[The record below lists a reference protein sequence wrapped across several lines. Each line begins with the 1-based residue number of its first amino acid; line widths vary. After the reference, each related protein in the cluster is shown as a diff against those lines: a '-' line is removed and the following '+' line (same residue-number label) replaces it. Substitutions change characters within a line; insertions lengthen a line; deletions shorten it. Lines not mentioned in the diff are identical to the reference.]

1 MISGMLKQ
9 NNTHLDAD
17 QLMPQI
23 NHWARE
29 LGFADVGV
37 SNIDLRQAEQQLL
50 EWLKKGFHGSMSY
63 MQRHGQK
70 RTRAALLVPGTVSI
84 LSARMDYLPETQNA
98 ANAVLNDPNL
108 AYVSRYALGRDYHKL
123 MRQRLNKLAQR
134 IQQYIGEFSYRVF
147 TDSAPVLEKPIAAK
161 AGLGWVGKHSNL
173 MNREAGSWFFL
184 GEIYLDFALPTSSPR
199 QNHCG
204 DCTSCMTVCPTQAIV
219 APYVVDAR
227 KCISYLTIENH
238 GDIPLALRPKLGNRI
253 YGCDDCQLF
262 CPWNK
267 EAPLS
272 QETDFAVRRGLN
284 HTPLAELFL
293 WSEADF
299 LRRLEG
305 SAIRRIGY
313 QNWLRNIAVALG
325 NAHKTSTNQN
335 ALLLRKN
342 HPEPRVKAH
351 IHWALEQYQ

>member
-1 MISGMLKQ
+1 MSPLIASP
-9 NNTHLDAD
+9 LDSN
-17 QLMPQI
+17 QLLSQI
-23 NHWARE
+23 NGWAKE
-29 LGFADVGV
+29 LGFADVGI
-37 SNIDLRQAEQQLL
+37 SNLDLRLAEQQLFD
-50 EWLKKGFHGSMSY
+50 WLDKGFHGSMAY
-63 MQRHGQK
+63 MQRHGKK
-70 RTRAALLVPGTVSI
+70 RTRAELLVPGTVSI

-98 ANAVLNDPNL
+98 AISVLNDANL
-108 AYVSRYALGRDYHKL
+108 AYISRYALGRDYHKL
-123 MRQRLNKLAQR
+123 IRQRLNKLAQR
-134 IQQYIGEFSYRVF
+134 IQQRIAEFGYRVF
-147 TDSAPVLEKPIAAK
+147 CDSAPVMEKPIAAK

-184 GEIYLDFALPTSSPR
+184 GEIYLDFALPPSSPR

-204 DCTSCMTVCPTQAIV
+204 DCTRCMTACPTQAIV

-238 GDIPLALRPKLGNRI
+238 GDIPIELRPKLGNRI

-267 EAPLS
+267 DAPLS
-272 QETDFAVRRGLN
+272 QETDFTVRRSLN
-284 HTPLAELFL
+284 NTPLATLFS
-293 WSEADF
+293 WSETDF
-299 LRRLEG
+299 LKRLEG
-305 SAIRRIGY
+305 SPIRRIGY

-325 NAHKTSTNQN
+325 NAPKTAANHK
-335 ALLLRKN
+335 ALRKRKN